1 MSATNATLLYIGAKP
16 YPKPPMDSAP
26 NDFPFLAKRFFNLQR
41 TIFRYADICFT
52 GFAVPYAL
60 PHLPQTVF
68 RPKRFASFRPL
79 LYQRFKVNFLPPN
92 LSPKFH

>member
-1 MSATNATLLYIGAKP
+1 MPHYYILGQ
-16 YPKPPMDSAP
+16 SHIP
-26 NDFPFLAKRFFNLQR
+26 NRPRTFCAKRFFNLQR

-60 PHLPQTVF
+60 PHLLQTVF